1 MKIKIGLEIHVQ
13 LNTKSKLFCGCSTDY
28 NKPNTK
34 VCETCLGMPGSKPR
48 LNKEAVIKALKL
60 ALALNCEIQDKMIFS
75 RKTYFY
81 PDLSKNYQI
90 TQLEYPL
97 ALNGTLKLKNKEI
110 RIRRIQVEE
119 DPAGLQHKSY
129 HVLIDY
135 NRSGIPLV
143 EIVTDPDFES
153 IEEVKE
159 FIDKLTTILD
169 YLGMYD
175 PKNFTLRADVNVNLE
190 GHPRVEIKNITGT
203 KNIEKALNFEIVR
216 QKIILESNQ
225 QSQQQTM
232 HFDAKTK
239 STIASR
245 TKETEEDYGY
255 IFDPD
260 IPIIKLDKKL
270 VNEVKEKMPELPQ
283 QRIERFI
290 KDYNMKEQ
298 DAYVITIEKATA
310 DTFEE
315 ISKKFDQD
323 YLLKWMIGPLRKVLN
338 YNNLKLVQTGISKE
352 HMLKLLKLMKEET
365 LTPRSGELVLRE
377 MAIKPDTPEKI
388 MKKLGFEG
396 IEKKE
401 LSQMIEETIK
411 ENKKAVEDYK
421 KGEGKAL
428 QFLIGQVVRKSK
440 GQANAKEVEKLLL
453 SKIK

>member
-1 MKIKIGLEIHVQ
+1 MKVKIGLEIHVQ
-13 LNTKSKLFCGCSTDY
+13 LNTKSKLFCSCSTDY
-28 NKPNTK
+28 KKPNNK

-48 LNKEAVIKALKL
+48 LNQEAVIKALKL
-60 ALALNCEIQDKMIFS
+60 AIALNCEIQDKMIFS

-97 ALNGTLKLKNKEI
+97 AFKGVLKLKKKEI

-119 DPAGLQHKSY
+119 DPAGLQHKSTC
-129 HVLIDY
+129 VLIDY

-153 IEEVKE
+153 VEEVKE

-169 YLGMYD
+169 YLGMHD
-175 PKNFTLRADVNVNLE
+175 PSNFTLRADVNVNLE
-190 GHPRVEIKNITGT
+190 GHPRVEIKNMTGT

-225 QSQQQTM
+225 MSMQQTM
-232 HFDAKTK
+232 HYDAKTS

-260 IPIIKLDKKL
+260 IPVIKLDKNL
-270 VNEVKEKMPELPQ
+270 INEVKEKMPELPQ

-290 KDYNMKEQ
+290 KDYDMKEQ

-310 DTFEE
+310 DVFEE
-315 ISKKFDQD
+315 LSKEFDND
-323 YLLKWMIGPLRKVLN
+323 YLLKWMVGPLRKVLN
-338 YNNLKLVQTGISKE
+338 YNNLKLVQTGMSKE

-365 LTPRSGELVLRE
+365 LTPRTGEFVLRE
-377 MAIKPDTPEKI
+377 LVVKPDDPEKI

-396 IEKKE
+396 VEKKE
-401 LSQMIEETIK
+401 LTKVIEEVLTN
-411 ENKKAVEDYK
+411 NKKAIEDYK
-421 KGEGKAL
+421 HGEKKAL
-428 QFLIGQVVRKSK
+428 QFLIGHVIRETK
-440 GQANAKEVEKLLL
+440 GQADAKEVAKLITK
-453 SKIK
+453 KIG